1 MAEQQTGPQTVTCH
15 WHPTVSTGLSCGQ
28 CRRPICTD
36 CMVQV
41 PVGIRC
47 RECGRAQPLPTFD
60 VRPANYA
67 RAAVVAAI
75 IGIAGV
81 VLTVLLA
88 LYIGGLAFVV
98 MPLGVGYA
106 SGEIISRVVNLKRS
120 RGLMYIAGGT
130 VVVTVIASILLLGIP
145 LELGFR
151 LLGLWGI
158 LATVGGVLIAIA
170 RVRL

>member
-1 MAEQQTGPQTVTCH
+1 MAEQQTGPQTATCH
-15 WHPTVSTGLSCGQ
+15 WHTTVPTGLSCGQ
-28 CRRPICTD
+28 CHRPICTD

-60 VRPANYA
+60 VRPANYV
-67 RAAVVAAI
+67 RAAVVAAVI
-75 IGIAGV
+75 SIAGI

-88 LYIGGLAFVV
+88 LYIGGLSFVI
-98 MPLGVGYA
+98 MPLGVGYVT
-106 SGEIISRVVNLKRS
+106 GEVISRVVNLKRS

-130 VVVTVIASILLLGIP
+130 VVITVIVSLFLLD
-145 LELGFR
+145 FR

>member
-1 MAEQQTGPQTVTCH
+1 MAEQRSEPQPITCH
-15 WHPTVSTGLSCGQ
+15 WHPTVPTRLSCGQ
-28 CRRPICTD
+28 CQRAICTD

-67 RAAVVAAI
+67 RAIVVAALT
-75 IGIAGV
+75 GVAGV

-98 MPLGVGYA
+98 MPLAVGWA
-106 SGEIISRVVNLKRS
+106 TGEVVSRVVNLKRS
-120 RGLMYIAGGT
+120 RGLMYIAACT
-130 VVVTVIASILLLGIP
+130 VVLSMIVALFLLDV
-145 LELGFR
+145 R

>member
-1 MAEQQTGPQTVTCH
+1 MAESPTDPQSATCY
-15 WHPTVSTGLSCGQ
+15 WHPEVPTGLSCSQ
-28 CRRPICTD
+28 CRRPICTQ
-36 CMVQV
+36 CLVQV

-75 IGIAGV
+75 VAVAGI
-81 VLTVLLA
+81 VLTVLLT
-88 LYIGGLAFVV
+88 LYLGGLAFII
-98 MPLGVGYA
+98 MPLGVGYVA
-106 SGEIISRVVNLKRS
+106 GEVISRVVNLKRS
-120 RGLMYIAGGT
+120 RGLMYIAGG
-130 VVVTVIASILLLGIP
+130 VVVITVLASLFLLD
-145 LELGFR
+145 FR
-151 LLGLWGI
+151 LLSLWGL

>member
-1 MAEQQTGPQTVTCH
+1 MAEHQAGPQTVTCH

-67 RAAVVAAI
+67 RAIVAAV
-75 IGIAGV
+75 GIVILGTILWF
-81 VLTVLLA
+81 VLAAFATAWLA
-88 LYIGGLAFVV
+88 SIV
-98 MPLGVGYA
+98 MPLAVGYA
-106 SGEIISRVVNLKRS
+106 AGELISRLVNLKRS

-130 VVVTVIASILLLGIP
+130 VVISAIIALILGSLVLS
-145 LELGFR
+145 
-151 LLGLWGI
+151 LWGI
-158 LATVGGVLIAIA
+158 LATVGGVFIAIA

>member
-1 MAEQQTGPQTVTCH
+1 MAEQQTEPRVATCH
-15 WHPTVSTGLSCGQ
+15 WHPAVPTGLSCSQ
-28 CRRPICTD
+28 CRRAICTD

-60 VRPANYA
+60 VRPTNYA
-67 RAAVVAAI
+67 RAAVVAAVVAL
-75 IGIAGV
+75 AGV
-81 VLTVLLA
+81 VLTILLGV
-88 LYIGGLAFVV
+88 YIGGLAFVV
-98 MPLGVGYA
+98 MPLAVGYA
-106 SGEIISRVVNLKRS
+106 TGEIVSRVVNLKRS

-130 VVVTVIASILLLGIP
+130 VVVTVLISLVLLD
-145 LELGFR
+145 FR

>member
-1 MAEQQTGPQTVTCH
+1 MADQQNGPGTATCY
-15 WHPTVSTGLSCGQ
+15 WHPTTPTGLSCGQ
-28 CRRPICTD
+28 CRRSICTD

-67 RAAVVAAI
+67 RASVVAALI
-75 IGIAGV
+75 VVAGI
-81 VLTVLLA
+81 VLTVLLGV
-88 LYIGGLAFVV
+88 YIGGLAFVV
-98 MPLGVGYA
+98 MPLAVGYA
-106 SGEIISRVVNLKRS
+106 AGEIISRVVNLKRS

-130 VVVTVIASILLLGIP
+130 VVVTMLLSLF
-145 LELGFR
+145 LLDFR
-151 LLGLWGI
+151 LLGLWGL

>member
-1 MAEQQTGPQTVTCH
+1 MMTDQQNQPRVATCH
-15 WHPTVSTGLSCGQ
+15 WHPTVPTGLSCSQ
-28 CRRPICTD
+28 CQRAICTD

-67 RAAVVAAI
+67 RAAAAAAAI
-75 IGIAGV
+75 LILGV
-81 VLTVLLA
+81 VLWFALA
-88 LYIGGLAFVV
+88 LVATAWLASIV
-98 MPLGVGYA
+98 MPLAVGYA
-106 SGEIISRVVNLKRS
+106 AGEIISRAVNLKRS
-120 RGLMYIAGGT
+120 RGLMYIAGG
-130 VVVTVIASILLLGIP
+130 VVVLTAIISLLLGI
-145 LELGFR
+145 LVLS
-151 LLGLWGI
+151 LWGI

>member
-1 MAEQQTGPQTVTCH
+1 MTGQQNDPSIATCH
-15 WHPTVSTGLSCGQ
+15 WHPTVATGLSCSQ
-28 CRRPICTD
+28 CQRAICTD

-67 RAAVVAAI
+67 RAAVVAAV

-81 VLTVLLA
+81 VATVLLA
-88 LYIGGLAFVV
+88 LPLGGLAFVI
-98 MPLGVGYA
+98 MPLAVGYA
-106 SGEIISRVVNLKRS
+106 TGEVVSRVVNLKRS
-120 RGLMYIAGGT
+120 RGLVYIAGGT
-130 VVVTVIASILLLGIP
+130 VVMTVLISLFLLD
-145 LELGFR
+145 FR
-151 LLGLWGI
+151 LLGLWSL